1 MLFKGKHVKVTTF
14 RRLELHIKVIEKAG
28 FCFGVQRATKL
39 AFETAAA
46 CKGRVFTLGP
56 LIHNPQVVQKLRD
69 EGVEVVKNLDEITE
83 GTLIV
88 RSHGL
93 HPSILSEAKTKG
105 LKIVDATCPFVKK
118 AQSYAGLLKK
128 EGYQIV
134 IVGDRKHPEVQ
145 GIEGY
150 SGGDILVVVN
160 PEDIKKLNLK
170 TKVGVIAQTTQS
182 LKNFIRIVSEL
193 LETVRELKIFNTIC
207 GATMV
212 RQKATLDLA
221 RQVELMLIVGGRNSA
236 NTTRLAKICE
246 ETSTPTYLLETA
258 EEIKPSWLENKQ
270 EIGVSA
276 GASTPDWIIADVV
289 KELRKLASNPRKG
302 LK

>member
-1 MLFKGKHVKVTTF
+1 M
-14 RRLELHIKVIEKAG
+14 RIRVIEEAG

-39 AFETAAA
+39 AFETAVS
-46 CKGRVFTLGP
+46 CQGRVFTLGP
-56 LIHNPQVVQKLRD
+56 LIHNPQVVRKLKD
-69 EGVEVVKNLDEITE
+69 AGVEVIDSLKKVNK

-93 HPSILSEAKTKG
+93 HPSILAEAKAKG

-118 AQSYAGLLKK
+118 AQSYAALLKK

-134 IVGDRKHPEVQ
+134 FVGDRKHPEVQ

-160 PEDIKKLNLK
+160 PEDVKKRHLK
-170 TKVGVIAQTTQS
+170 AKVGLIAQTTQT
-182 LKNFIRIVSEL
+182 LKNFIQIVDEL
-193 LETVRELKIFNTIC
+193 LESVRELKIFNTIC

-221 RQVELMLIVGGRNSA
+221 RKVDLMLIVGGRNSA

-246 ETSTPTYLLETA
+246 DTATPTHLLETA
-258 EEIKPSWLENKQ
+258 EEIKLAWLEGKR
-270 EIGVSA
+270 EVGVSA
-276 GASTPDWIIADVV
+276 GASTPDWIIAEVV
-289 KELRKLASNPRKG
+289 QELKKLAA
-302 LK
+302 